1 MIPSMDASELLGDGW
16 HDQPVVRVAKTMAR
30 WPNCTPGELL
40 GELANVLDKQ
50 SELQDLGI
58 DFAKLV
64 AVATDTRL
72 AEDEARLE
80 AHEGYELATKE
91 ARSAVRW
98 AVNHGLPPDVSARI
112 FGLEESEVKRYLAQ
126 KKITEVANTVIALNR
141 KGLSQVEI
149 AGEVGVSKQRVHQIL
164 RENGEAPNKVKVATA
179 PLVAE
184 RIKADK
190 AAGYSLSEIAKRNSV
205 SIDRVKNALY
215 PRSRKAATDTK
226 NRKAQA

>member
-1 MIPSMDASELLGDGW
+1 MDEALLRDDW
-16 HDQPVVRVAKTMAR
+16 HDQPAVRVAKTLAR
-30 WPNCTPGELL
+30 WPDCTPGELL

-50 SELQDLGI
+50 SELADLGI

-64 AVATDTRL
+64 AVATDARL
-72 AEDEARLE
+72 AEDEARPRRSRR
-80 AHEGYELATKE
+80 GATGEIASVE

-98 AVNHGLPPDVSARI
+98 AVNHGLPPDVSARV
-112 FGLEESEVKRYLAQ
+112 FGLEEQEVTHYLRQ
-126 KKITEVANTVIALNR
+126 RKITEVANTVLALNR

-179 PLVAE
+179 PLVAD

-215 PRSRKAATDTK
+215 PRKR
-226 NRKAQA
+226 RG